1 MKNKITYIAFAGFLN
16 ILVFSCSEDFLQTK
30 PTSSLTEA
38 NYFTSV
44 DELES
49 ALYACYSAIT
59 AYYAKPFMFNHL
71 AFPLFAIGDVGSDD
85 SEAGG
90 GDPTW
95 DLESAFHE
103 ISMSR
108 QGTENFMLW
117 FWWRMNYDL
126 IAKCNLVIDKSAE
139 MLQNPDFGADRI
151 ERIVDQAKFFRA
163 FGFYN
168 LVTMYGDIPMPTHF
182 LKPDELDLVR
192 TSASL
197 VWDQIEKDLEDATKL
212 PLKSE
217 WGESGRISQG
227 AAYAL
232 LGKVYM
238 WQEEYGKAI
247 DAYNEVINSNE
258 YALVTEYGDVHRH
271 GSEHGIES
279 IFEFQ
284 HATGTDGGDM
294 TTWFWIFTIPS
305 DVGAGWGWGFGNPTQ
320 DLIDEFE
327 PGDPRIIYTAIFE
340 GDVFPSSF
348 SDSGRYVVENNGSQ
362 TGYTS
367 RKTWIPVDERTS
379 SDPWN
384 LDKNYRYCRYAEVL
398 LFCAEA
404 LNKEGQPEKA
414 KEYLKMVRQRARNSS
429 PEDADRISCVW
440 DLSYTG
446 ELLPDVTTSDPAA
459 LREAIWHEQRVEL
472 AFEGHRRWILL
483 RTERFKEAME
493 VAKGAKGCIVEDHE
507 WLLPIHPD
515 EVNYSNGR
523 IPQNPGY
530 N

>member
-1 MKNKITYIAFAGFLN
+1 MKNKLSYIVLSGFLS
-16 ILVFSCSEDFLQTK
+16 LLLASCSEDFLQTT

-49 ALYACYSAIT
+49 ALFACYAVTT
-59 AYYAKPFMFNHL
+59 AYFSDDFMFSHI

-85 SEAGG
+85 SEVGG

-95 DLESAFHE
+95 DVESAFHE

-108 QGTENFMLW
+108 QGSENFMLW
-117 FWWRMNYDL
+117 FWWSMNYDL
-126 IAKCNLVIDKSAE
+126 IGKCNLVIDKSDG
-139 MLQNPDFGADRI
+139 MLQNPDFDADRI
-151 ERIVDQAKFFRA
+151 EKIVDQTKFFRA

-168 LVTMYGDIPMPTHF
+168 LVTMYGDIPLPTHF
-182 LKPDELDLVR
+182 LRPDELDLER
-192 TSASL
+192 TSTSM
-197 VWDQIEKDLEDATKL
+197 VWDQIEKDLEDATNL

-227 AAYAL
+227 AVYAL

-258 YALVTEYGDVHRH
+258 YGLMTEYGDVHRH

-294 TTWFWIFTIPS
+294 TTWFWIFTTPS
-305 DVGAGWGWGFGNPTQ
+305 DAGAGWGWGFGNPTQ

-327 PGDPRIIYTAIFE
+327 PGDPRVIYTAIFE
-340 GDVFPSSF
+340 GDTFPSPF
-348 SDSGRYVVENNGSQ
+348 MDNGRYVVENNGSQ

-379 SDPWN
+379 THPWS

-404 LNKEGQPEKA
+404 LNNEGQPEKA
-414 KEYLKMVRQRARNSS
+414 KEHLNMVRQRARDSS
-429 PEDADRISCVW
+429 PDDVERISCVW

-446 ELLPDVTTSDPAA
+446 ELLPDVTTSDPIE
-459 LREAIWHEQRVEL
+459 LQDAIWHEQRVEL
-472 AFEGHRRWILL
+472 AFEGHRRWILM
-483 RTERFKEAME
+483 RTKRLKEAME
-493 VAKGAKGCIVEDHE
+493 AAKGAKGCIVEDHE
-507 WLLPIHPD
+507 LLLPIHPD